1 LDKAA
6 GEVEKEM
13 KSRKKK
19 LKNKTVVKDYTE
31 LTYEM
36 DLDDAD
42 GDNTLFVNTLSGIE
56 GVKSAVLIEFS
67 GDYIV

>member
-1 LDKAA
+1 
-6 GEVEKEM
+6 
-13 KSRKKK
+13 
-19 LKNKTVVKDYTE
+19 
-31 LTYEM
+31 M